1 MTHDDELLAFI
12 KTSGVDLDGPIGPF
26 NSEGLCG
33 PCSKVRDNVDN
44 ARGLCPSCAMMY
56 DPGSLVDAIVSR
68 ETNER
73 SPGDHAHVWGRW
85 MQARNSDGELVA
97 DVEQREC
104 RATSCDGFERR
115 VLVPVQPSADERI
128 AELERRVA
136 ALEALIPLPLNITYT
151 IDVPNK
157 TA

>member
-1 MTHDDELLAFI
+1 MTHEDELLAFI
-12 KTSGVDLDGPIGPF
+12 KASGVDLDGPIGPF

-73 SPGDHAHVWGRW
+73 SDV
-85 MQARNSDGELVA
+85 VA
-97 DVEQREC
+97 
-104 RATSCDGFERR
+104 
-115 VLVPVQPSADERI
+115 VPVQPSADERI

-151 IDVPNK
+151 IDVPNR